1 MQVAI
6 VSAETF
12 EFDSRGLRIAR
23 ALAEDGHHVHIL
35 ALPGDGLPTSE
46 QLGPDIRLT
55 RLDVDRRITSGLRP
69 LPEWAR
75 TIVARAIG
83 LDPLAVIL
91 PASEP
96 RGMNRITHPVRRML
110 ELVAHVRRVGPWTDA
125 VVTAAPV
132 GDIFHTMA
140 LPALPVVRAAAR
152 RIGGRYVYDIADYQ
166 TEAGRLARLPGPVRA
181 GLRRRERQWAR
192 SAAGLLAVSNPIAI
206 LVAKQ
211 FGVQRPRVLLNCP
224 SAWRAGE
231 AGAPT
236 STRLRDALRLPT
248 NRPVIV
254 HQGQFKLDR
263 GIEELV
269 HASDHPQLRELDAA
283 IVFIGYGR
291 LEAYLEEAAKQRPG
305 RIFVLPPVP
314 PDQLIEWIS
323 GANVA
328 YLGCPPRTLNLRL
341 TLPNKLFE
349 CIMAGVP
356 VVAAEGTEQGRLVSR
371 EAVGRTADIEAVDS
385 LAGELSAILT
395 MPANEQADLRQHC
408 RSLAL
413 TRYSWELNAEPLI
426 ELYRELANDAAT
438 RTAPE
443 E

>member
-1 MQVAI
+1 MAI

-23 ALAEDGHHVHIL
+23 ALAADGNSVHVL
-35 ALPGDGLPTSE
+35 ALRGDGLPMSE

-75 TIVARAIG
+75 TIVARVIG

-91 PASEP
+91 PAAEP
-96 RGMNRITHPVRRML
+96 RGLDRITHPLRRML

-125 VVTAAPV
+125 VVAAAPT

-152 RIGGRYVYDIADYQ
+152 RLGSRYVYDIADYQ
-166 TEAGRLARLPGPVRA
+166 TEAARLARLPGPVRS
-181 GLRRRERQWAR
+181 LMRRRERQWAR
-192 SAAGLLAVSNPIAI
+192 GAAGLLAVSNPIAM
-206 LVAKQ
+206 LVARQ
-211 FGVQRPRVLLNCP
+211 FGVQRPRVVLNSP
-224 SAWRAGE
+224 PVWRAGE
-231 AGAPT
+231 AGTPT
-236 STRLRDALRLPT
+236 STRLRDELRLPT

-269 HASDHPQLRELDAA
+269 HVSDHPQLRELDAA

-291 LEAYLEEAAKQRPG
+291 LEAYLKGAAQQRPG

-323 GANVA
+323 GADVA

-341 TLPNKLFE
+341 TLPNKVFE
-349 CIMAGVP
+349 CMMAGVP
-356 VVAAEGTEQGRLVSR
+356 VVAAEGTELGRLVSR
-371 EAVGRTADIEAVDS
+371 EAVGRTADIESIDS
-385 LAGELSAILT
+385 LAGELSTILA
-395 MPANEQADLRQHC
+395 MPANERTALRQHC
-408 RSLAL
+408 RTLAL
-413 TRYSWELNAEPLI
+413 TRYSWELNAAPLI
-426 ELYRELANDAAT
+426 ELYRELGEDTAT
-438 RTAPE
+438 RTAPWE
-443 E
+443 